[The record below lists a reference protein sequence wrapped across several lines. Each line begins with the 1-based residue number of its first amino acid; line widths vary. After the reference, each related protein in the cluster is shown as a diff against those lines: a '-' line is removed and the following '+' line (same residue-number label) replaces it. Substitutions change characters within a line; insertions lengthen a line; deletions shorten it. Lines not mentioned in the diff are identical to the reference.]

1 MYYLVTNFQGYNT
14 HMLPQPILNQ
24 LANHYFSQVNSQL
37 HQQGIPMAQINQ
49 PISRSN
55 ILAPTNEQ
63 NGKYWFVIVCFTKT
77 SIFFKKNT
85 KHRKHHPKS
94 ISNKG
99 LCWFVNNF
107 FTASKEKILSAS
119 SSGMFLCNSL
129 INLLFAT

>member
-1 MYYLVTNFQGYNT
+1 MYYLVANFQGYNT

-63 NGKYWFVIVCFTKT
+63 NGKYLLQKEHQTQKT
-77 SIFFKKNT
+77 
-85 KHRKHHPKS
+85 HHPKS
-94 ISNKG
+94 VSNKG
-99 LCWFVNNF
+99 LCWLKLMPFKAPIDKALLREPLHLLQHEFSPVIVN
-107 FTASKEKILSAS
+107 T
-119 SSGMFLCNSL
+119 CD
-129 INLLFAT
+129 